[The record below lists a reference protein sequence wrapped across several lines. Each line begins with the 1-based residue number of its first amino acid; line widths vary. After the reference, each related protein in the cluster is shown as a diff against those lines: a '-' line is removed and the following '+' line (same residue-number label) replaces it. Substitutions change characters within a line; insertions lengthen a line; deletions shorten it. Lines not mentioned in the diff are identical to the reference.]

1 MFLIANSCYM
11 PGNCF
16 MPRRNCCCTYP
27 LFNNSI
33 FNQMNLMMNVFTL
46 GYATGNALQQL
57 FRRGNNNIFAYQPP
71 MYSPY
76 QGQYCMPYEQPRYIT
91 PSYNVQ
97 SYSPY
102 NYSTFG
108 TVTSSYKPAL
118 NLNTEISA
126 VKPAAKKTKKTKTK
140 KTKVSTKN
148 KLSELNKL
156 GYSKEIGQ
164 KLAQNAAAKA
174 KKNSTGYCARYVKQA
189 LEGCGLG
196 NGESGDA
203 YKWEDILR
211 RNPNFKEVKISGKD
225 FKKLPAGCIIVYP
238 KGDAGYSSQYGH
250 IEISLGNGKA
260 VSDFVNNIKAS
271 DNATVFIPI
280 NA

>member
-1 MFLIANSCYM
+1 MFS
-11 PGNCF
+11 
-16 MPRRNCCCTYP
+16 
-27 LFNNSI
+27 
-33 FNQMNLMMNVFTL
+33 L
-46 GYATGNALQQL
+46 GYTAGNNNTPSLLSFGQ
-57 FRRGNNNIFAYQPP
+57 NNNIFAYQSP

-76 QGQYCMPYEQPRYIT
+76 QGQYFMPYGATRYMT

-97 SYSPY
+97 PYSSSYYYPS
-102 NYSTFG
+102 FG
-108 TVTSSYKPAL
+108 TVTSSYKPAVSS
-118 NLNTEISA
+118 NSESSKVKSSA
-126 VKPAAKKTKKTKTK
+126 KTKKTKKTTK
-140 KTKVSTKN
+140 ISTKN

-164 KLAQNAAAKA
+164 KLAQDAVNNI
-174 KKNSTGYCARYVKQA
+174 KKVYDKEKPQCATYVKNA
-189 LEGCGLG
+189 IERCGLG
-196 NGESGDA
+196 EYELGHA
-203 YKWEDILR
+203 YKCADILR

-225 FKKLPAGCIIVYP
+225 LKKLPAGCIIVYP

>member
-1 MFLIANSCYM
+1 MNMLYM
-11 PGNCF
+11 SALANCF
-16 MPRRNCCCTYP
+16 MPRRNCCCCSYP
-27 LFNNSI
+27 MFNNSI
-33 FNQMNLMMNVFTL
+33 FNRMNLMTNPFSFGYNV
-46 GYATGNALQQL
+46 Y
-57 FRRGNNNIFAYQPP
+57 NNIFAYQPP

-108 TVTSSYKPAL
+108 SVTSSYKPSVSS
-118 NLNTEISA
+118 NSESSKVKSSA
-126 VKPAAKKTKKTKTK
+126 KTKKTKTK

-164 KLAQNAAAKA
+164 KLAQNAVNNVKKDYDKPECAKWVKRA
-174 KKNSTGYCARYVKQA
+174 IERCDLGKYEYGHAYECA
-189 LEGCGLG
+189 
-196 NGESGDA
+196 
-203 YKWEDILR
+203 DILR
-211 RNPNFKEVKISGKD
+211 KNPNFKEVKVSGKD
-225 FKKLPAGCIIVYP
+225 LEKLPAGCIIVYP
-238 KGDAGYSSQYGH
+238 RGDAGYSSQHGH

-260 VSDFVNNIKAS
+260 ASDFVNKKIKPS